1 MLNQPVTA
9 GCQML
14 PLIRKPQGLTYRL
27 ASDFVVPGGAAGR
40 CGVSGLA
47 GYWATL

>member
-1 MLNQPVTA
+1 MLNPPVTA